1 MGEGAEES
9 WGNMAQDGS
18 FRTYTTPNRVS
29 ATLVSEIY
37 LLIEV
42 PKTVGFVNA
51 LPLQVTAVPILF
63 SALEQ
68 KLVSSVSPT
77 KVVVPLMARGFDAAD
92 VVEQLA
98 SCGYQG
104 SVWVLAPKL
113 PNRRMV
119 ERELKS
125 LASGIQVEVI
135 ELDDVGPVDAPAV
148 LQMHRPH

>member
-1 MGEGAEES
+1 
-9 WGNMAQDGS
+9 MAQDGS
-18 FRTYTTPNRVS
+18 FRTYTTSNQAA

-37 LLIEV
+37 LVVEV
-42 PKTVGFVNA
+42 PKSVGFIAA
-51 LPLQVTAVPILF
+51 LPVHVTAVPILF

-98 SCGYQG
+98 SCGFQG
-104 SVWVLAPKL
+104 AVWVLAPKL

-125 LASGIQVEVI
+125 LATGIHIEVI
-135 ELDDVGPVDAPAV
+135 ELEEVSPVDAGPV
-148 LQMHRPH
+148 MQMQRPH

>member
-1 MGEGAEES
+1 
-9 WGNMAQDGS
+9 MAQDGS
-18 FRTYTTPNRVS
+18 FRTYTMSNQAA

-37 LLIEV
+37 LVIEV

-51 LPLQVTAVPILF
+51 LPVHVTSVPILF

-68 KLVSSVSPT
+68 KLVSSVAPT

-98 SCGYQG
+98 VCGYQG
-104 SVWVLAPKL
+104 SVWVLSPKL

-125 LASGIQVEVI
+125 LASGIQIEVI
-135 ELDDVGPVDAPAV
+135 ELDEVSPVDARPV
-148 LQMHRPH
+148 VQMLRPH

>member
-1 MGEGAEES
+1 
-9 WGNMAQDGS
+9 MAQDGS
-18 FRTYTTPNRVS
+18 FRTYTAS
-29 ATLVSEIY
+29 QQAAATLVSEVY
-37 LLIEV
+37 LVVEV
-42 PKTVGFVNA
+42 PKTVGFITS
-51 LPLQVTAVPILF
+51 LPVHVTAIPIQF

-77 KVVVPLMARGFDAAD
+77 KVVVPLMARGFDAAE

-98 SCGYQG
+98 TCGFRG

-125 LASGIQVEVI
+125 MAPGIQVELI
-135 ELDDVGPVDAPAV
+135 ELDEVAPVDGRPVA
-148 LQMHRPH
+148 QMHRPH